1 MGDKAYEKLSAQD
14 SSFLR
19 FEGLGAR
26 VHVTAVAVFDA
37 GQRGAGAGRL
47 DVEQMRAYIGSRLHL
62 TPRYRQRLAFTPVQ
76 RHPIWVDDA
85 GFDLSYHVRHAALPQ
100 PGSDAQLKEFVGG
113 ITSQPLD
120 LDRPAWE
127 IWLVEGLSGG
137 RSAAVAK
144 IHHSLVDGV
153 SGMGL
158 LTSLLSPVADDTIAP
173 PPPWN
178 PKPHPG
184 TLEFLADGARGS
196 AQFSASTVRD
206 LGSLVWNPRRTAA
219 NVAEGATAI
228 WETLTSA
235 LTRPGST
242 PFNASAG
249 VQRRVEWCALDLALV
264 RDLRKRLDGSIND
277 VVLTIVTGMVRR
289 LLRKRRVRIKGL
301 DFRVTVPVNMRSG
314 PQDADRANKV
324 SAWFLSLPVA
334 EPDASR
340 RFERVREQTRRCKEL
355 QAAEG
360 FDLLWRLADWSGSPR
375 LGNWLADLASLVQ
388 PYNLIVTNIHGP
400 DVPLYMLGARL
411 SGVYPT
417 LPLFA
422 NQGLAVAA
430 LSYQD
435 RVCLGFTGDRDLMPD
450 LAEMPAHVE
459 AAVHELRSA
468 AECSGRR

>member
-26 VHVTAVAVFDA
+26 AHVTAVAVFDA
-37 GQRGAGAGRL
+37 GRRSAGAGRL
-47 DVEQMRAYIGSRLHL
+47 DVERMRAYIGSRLHL

-76 RHPIWVDDA
+76 QHPIWVDDA

-100 PGSDAQLKEFVGG
+100 PGDEAKLKEFVGG

-127 IWLVEGLSGG
+127 MWLVEGLAGG
-137 RSAAVAK
+137 RFAAVAK

-153 SGMGL
+153 SGMGM
-158 LTSLLSPVADDTIAP
+158 LTSLLSPVAEDTIPEAP
-173 PPPWN
+173 PWKPR
-178 PKPHPG
+178 PHPG
-184 TLEFLADGARGS
+184 TLEFLADGARGG

-206 LGSLVWNPRRTAA
+206 LGSLVWNPRRTVAD
-219 NVAEGATAI
+219 VAEGATAI
-228 WETLTSA
+228 FETLTSA
-235 LTRPGST
+235 LTRPGTT
-242 PFNASAG
+242 PFNARSG
-249 VQRRVEWCALDLALV
+249 VQRRVEWCALELAEV
-264 RDLRKRLDGSIND
+264 RDLRKRLDGSVND
-277 VVLTIVTGMVRR
+277 IVLTIVTGMVRR
-289 LLRKRRVRIKGL
+289 LLRKRRVRLKGL

-334 EPDASR
+334 EPDPLR

-360 FDLLWRLADWSGSPR
+360 FDLLWRLADWTGSPR
-375 LGNWLADLASLVQ
+375 IGNWLADLASVVQ

-400 DVPLYMLGARL
+400 EVPLYMLGARL
-411 SGVYPT
+411 SGFYPT

-430 LSYQD
+430 LSYMG
-435 RVCLGFTGDRDLMPD
+435 RICLGFTGDRDLMPD
-450 LAEMPAHVE
+450 LVEMPEHVG
-459 AAVHELRSA
+459 AAVGELRRA
-468 AECSGRR
+468 AEDSGRR

>member
-37 GQRGAGAGRL
+37 GQRGSSAGRL
-47 DVEQMRAYIGSRLHL
+47 DVERMRAYIGSRLHL

-76 RHPIWVDDA
+76 QHPIWVDDA

-100 PGSDAQLKEFVGG
+100 PGGDAQLKEFVGG

-137 RSAAVAK
+137 RFAAVAK
-144 IHHSLVDGV
+144 IHHSLIDGV

-173 PPPWN
+173 PPPWK

-184 TLEFLADGARGS
+184 TLEFLADGARGG
-196 AQFSASTVRD
+196 AQFSVSTVRD
-206 LGSLVWNPRRTAA
+206 LGGLVWNPRRTAV

-242 PFNASAG
+242 PFNAPSG
-249 VQRRVEWCALDLALV
+249 VQRRVEWCVLDLAEIL
-264 RDLRKRLDGSIND
+264 DLRKRLDGSIND

-301 DFRVTVPVNMRSG
+301 DFRVTIPVNMRSG
-314 PQDADRANKV
+314 PQDEDRANKV

-375 LGNWLADLASLVQ
+375 LGNLLADLASLVQ

-400 DVPLYMLGARL
+400 NVPLYMLGARL

-430 LSYQD
+430 LSYQG
-435 RVCLGFTGDRDLMPD
+435 RICLGFTGDRDLMPD

-468 AECSGRR
+468 AEGSGRR

>member
-1 MGDKAYEKLSAQD
+1 MGDKAYEKHSAQD

-26 VHVTAVAVFDA
+26 VHVTAVAVFDS
-37 GQRGAGAGRL
+37 GQRNAGAGRL
-47 DVEQMRAYIGSRLHL
+47 DVQRMRTYIGSRLHL
-62 TPRYRQRLAFTPVQ
+62 TPRYRQRLAFTPFQ
-76 RHPIWVDDA
+76 QHPIWVDDA

-100 PGSDAQLKEFVGG
+100 PGDEAQLKEFVAG

-137 RSAAVAK
+137 RFAAVAK

-158 LTSLLSPVADDTIAP
+158 LTSLLSPVADDTIVS
-173 PPPWN
+173 PPPWE
-178 PKPHPG
+178 PKPPPG
-184 TLEFLADGARGS
+184 TLEFLADGARGGV
-196 AQFSASTVRD
+196 QFSASTVRD

-228 WETLTSA
+228 WETLTGA
-235 LTRPGST
+235 LTRPGTT
-242 PFNASAG
+242 PFNARGG
-249 VQRRVEWCALDLALV
+249 VQRRVEWCELDLADV

-277 VVLTIVTGMVRR
+277 VVLAIVSGMVRR
-289 LLRKRRVRIKGL
+289 LLRRRRVKLKGL
-301 DFRVTVPVNMRSG
+301 DFRVTVPVNVRAG

-334 EPDASR
+334 EPDATR
-340 RFERVREQTRRCKEL
+340 RFEQVREQTRRCKEL

-360 FDLLWRLADWSGSPR
+360 FDLLWRFADWSGSPR
-375 LGNWLADLASLVQ
+375 LGGWLADLATVVQ

-400 DVPLYMLGARL
+400 QVPLYLLGARL
-411 SGVYPT
+411 SGLYPT
-417 LPLFA
+417 LPLFS

-430 LSYQD
+430 VSY
-435 RVCLGFTGDRDLMPD
+435 RGRICLGFTGDRDLMPD
-450 LAEMPAHVE
+450 LAEMPDHVE
-459 AAVHELRSA
+459 AAVHELRGAS
-468 AECSGRR
+468 ELRGRR

>member
-37 GQRGAGAGRL
+37 GPRSTEAGRL
-47 DVEQMRAYIGSRLHL
+47 DVERMRDYIGSRLHL

-76 RHPIWVDDA
+76 QHPIWVDDA

-100 PGSDAQLKEFVGG
+100 PGNDAQLKEFAGG

-137 RSAAVAK
+137 RFAAVAK

-153 SGMGL
+153 SGMGV
-158 LTSLLSPVADDTIAP
+158 LTSLLSPVAEDTIAP
-173 PPPWN
+173 APPWK
-178 PKPHPG
+178 PKAQPG
-184 TLEFLADGARGS
+184 TLEFLADGARGGL
-196 AQFSASTVRD
+196 QFSASTVRD
-206 LGSLVWNPRRTAA
+206 FGGLIWNPRRTAA
-219 NVAEGATAI
+219 DVAEGATAI
-228 WETLTSA
+228 WETLTGA
-235 LTRPGST
+235 LTRPGAT
-242 PFNASAG
+242 PFNAPAG
-249 VQRRVEWCALDLALV
+249 VQRRVEWCALDLADI
-264 RDLRKRLDGSIND
+264 RDIRKRLDGSVND
-277 VVLTIVTGMVRR
+277 VVLTIVTGMMRR
-289 LLRKRRVRIKGL
+289 LLRKRRVRLKGL
-301 DFRVTVPVNMRSG
+301 DFRVTVPVNMRAG
-314 PQDADRANKV
+314 PQDAERANKV

-334 EPDASR
+334 EPNALR
-340 RFERVREQTRRCKEL
+340 RFERVREQTQRCKEL

-375 LGNWLADLASLVQ
+375 FGNRLADLASLVQ

-400 DVPLYMLGARL
+400 EVPLYMLGARL
-411 SGVYPT
+411 SGFYPT

-430 LSYQD
+430 LSYQG
-435 RVCLGFTGDRDLMPD
+435 RICLGFTGDRDLMPD
-450 LAEMPAHVE
+450 LADMPAHVE
-459 AAVHELRSA
+459 AAVQELRGA
-468 AECSGRR
+468 AERGTRR

>member
-26 VHVTAVAVFDA
+26 AHVTAVAVFDA
-37 GQRGAGAGRL
+37 GRGSAESGRL
-47 DVEQMRAYIGSRLHL
+47 DVERMRAYIGSRLHL

-100 PGSDAQLKEFVGG
+100 PGDDAQLKEFVGG
-113 ITSQPLD
+113 LTSQPLD

-137 RSAAVAK
+137 RFAAVAK

-153 SGMGL
+153 SGMGV
-158 LTSLLSPVADDTIAP
+158 LTSLLSPVAEDVIPAAP
-173 PPPWN
+173 PW
-178 PKPHPG
+178 KPRSRPG
-184 TLEFLADGARGS
+184 TLEFLADGARGGV
-196 AQFSASTVRD
+196 QFSAATARD
-206 LGSLVWNPRRTAA
+206 LGGLVWNPRRTAA
-219 NVAEGATAI
+219 SVAEGATAI
-228 WETLTSA
+228 WETLSSA
-235 LTRPGST
+235 LTRPGAT

-249 VQRRVEWCALDLALV
+249 AQRRVEWCALELAEV
-264 RDLRKRLDGSIND
+264 RDLRKRLDGSVND
-277 VVLTIVTGMVRR
+277 VVLTVVTGMVRR
-289 LLRKRRVRIKGL
+289 LLRRRRVRLKGL

-334 EPDASR
+334 EPDALR

-360 FDLLWRLADWSGSPR
+360 FDLLWRFADWSGSPR
-375 LGNWLADLASLVQ
+375 LGNVLADLASLVQ
-388 PYNLIVTNIHGP
+388 PYNMIVTNIHGP
-400 DVPLYMLGARL
+400 DVPLYLLGSRL
-411 SGVYPT
+411 SGFYPT

-430 LSYQD
+430 LSYLG
-435 RVCLGFTGDRDLMPD
+435 RICLGFTGDRDLMPD
-450 LAEMPAHVE
+450 LAEMPEHVE
-459 AAVHELRSA
+459 AAVRELRSA
-468 AECSGRR
+468 SDRSGRR